1 VVEIFVAA
9 ARLGVSSFGG
19 PVAHLGY
26 FREEYVRRRRWLGDR
41 EYADLVALCQFLP
54 GPASSQVGVGIGL
67 TRGGLPG
74 GVAAWL
80 GFTLPSALLLVGF
93 AALAD
98 GTELIDGGWLSGLK
112 IAAVSVVALAV
123 VQMARSQAPDI
134 PRSVIAIGSA
144 ALALAWESPLS
155 PIVALAAAGLVG
167 AFWLRAD
174 ALAELPEAQPVRGRR
189 RAFAFLALFC
199 VLLALLPVLARV
211 TSSQALD
218 MADSFYRAG
227 ALVFGGGHVVLPL
240 LEAEVVEPGWVSREE
255 FVAGYGAAQAV
266 PGPLFTFAAYLGY
279 VMAPEPNG
287 VAGAAIALVAI
298 FLPGLLLVPGTLP
311 FWALLRQRRTAQAAL
326 RGVSAA
332 VVGILAAAFYDP
344 VWTTGVDGP
353 MDVVIALAAF
363 LLLADG
369 RPPIWLVVVLVGLIG
384 VGLTAWA

>member
-1 VVEIFVAA
+1 VVEVFVAA

-19 PVAHLGY
+19 PIAHLGY

-41 EYADLVALCQFLP
+41 EFADLVALCQFLP

-67 TRGGLPG
+67 TRGGLPC

-80 GFTLPSALLLVGF
+80 GFTLPSTLLLVGF

-98 GTELIDGGWLSGLK
+98 GTELIDGGWLAGLK
-112 IAAVSVVALAV
+112 MAAVSVVALAV
-123 VQMARSQAPDI
+123 VHMARSQAPDI
-134 PRSVIAIGSA
+134 PRAVIAIA
-144 ALALAWESPLS
+144 AVALALAWESALS
-155 PIVALAAAGLVG
+155 PIVALAASGLVG
-167 AFWLRAD
+167 AFWLRAG
-174 ALAELPEAQPVRGRR
+174 ALPELPDAQPVRGRR
-189 RAFAFLALFC
+189 RAAAFLTLFC
-199 VLLALLPVLARV
+199 ILLALLPVLARV

-227 ALVFGGGHVVLPL
+227 ALVIGGGHVVLPL

-287 VAGAAIALVAI
+287 VAGAAIALIAI

-311 FWALLRQRRTAQAAL
+311 FWALLRQRRGAQAAL
-326 RGVSAA
+326 RGVSAG

-344 VWTTGVDGP
+344 VWTTSVDGP
-353 MDVVIALAAF
+353 MDVAVAFAAL
-363 LLLADG
+363 LLLAEG
-369 RPPIWLVVVLVGLIG
+369 RTPIWLVVVLVGLAG
-384 VGLTAWA
+384 AGLVAWA